1 MFMNRLIDAKR
12 QNRSVLLCA
21 ATLVAIGAAG
31 CAESDEGDNGSQLAL
46 GSDPSIV
53 GASRDTDPEVAG
65 QQGGPTIV
73 SVERDE
79 NPEPSRSGSGPTI
92 VSVTREPV
100 VPGGP
105 TVAGV
110 DGNRGNQPT
119 GGRLSGP
126 YFAEVTANGTGCPA
140 GTWNT
145 AISGDGQ
152 TFTATFNSYAAFVSP
167 ETGFAV
173 KDCLLAIKLKS
184 PEQLTYSVQS
194 FRFSGYAYLQEGV
207 TASQTATFYVQ
218 GNPGNSI
225 EARQDLNGPFNS
237 AYNLNAEAELG
248 RKLWSPCSAERSLNV
263 QTRLRLRNGAERG
276 TGYINMAAATGQA
289 KLVARISWR
298 RCDDADELGRPI
310 DEEEN
315 EGPSAT
321 PAPSAP
327 SSGPTVV
334 GCTRT
339 QL

>member
-12 QNRSVLLCA
+12 QNRSALLCA
-21 ATLVAIGAAG
+21 ATLVAVGAAG
-31 CAESDEGDNGSQLAL
+31 CAESGEADNGDELAL
-46 GSDPSIV
+46 TGPSVVDAERDVDPQVS
-53 GASRDTDPEVAG
+53 S

-79 NPEPSRSGSGPTI
+79 NPQPSRSGSGPTI
-92 VSVTREPV
+92 VSVTRKPV

-105 TVAGV
+105 AVTGEE
-110 DGNRGNQPT
+110 GTRGEEPR
-119 GGRLSGP
+119 GGSLSGP

-140 GTWNT
+140 GTWNAT
-145 AISGDGQ
+145 ISPDGQ
-152 TFTATFNSYAAFVSP
+152 TFTATFNSYAAYVSP
-167 ETGFAV
+167 ESAFAV

-184 PEQLTYSVQS
+184 PQQLTYSVQS
-194 FRFSGYAYLQEGV
+194 FRFSGFAYLQDGV

-237 AYNLNAEAELG
+237 SYNLLAEAELG

-263 QTRLRLRNGAERG
+263 QTRLRLRNGEERG

-298 RCDDADELGRPI
+298 RCDDADELGRPVAE
-310 DEEEN
+310 DE
-315 EGPSAT
+315 SDDSTA
-321 PAPSAP
+321 APSAP
-327 SSGPTVV
+327 TGGPSVV
-334 GCTRT
+334 GGTRT
-339 QL
+339 QI